1 MMEFIVKK
9 WRREMWIKIST
20 LHIFLTQGECYI
32 VSKNRTMCVS
42 PPVRPI
48 HSCTSSPAISIHEV
62 GHTGVTKTERSGI
75 NRLRSE
81 MKQVRRAVGGDGAR
95 REVVFLPGLISES
108 DRNPGHVGRSL
119 LFVEDEIPS
128 LLESE
133 HTPYP
138 DIPELLTHAHP

>member
-1 MMEFIVKK
+1 
-9 WRREMWIKIST
+9 
-20 LHIFLTQGECYI
+20 
-32 VSKNRTMCVS
+32 MCVS

-95 REVVFLPGLISES
+95 REVVSLPGLTPES
-108 DRNPGHVGRSL
+108 DRNPGHVGHSL
-119 LFVEDEIPS
+119 LFVGDEIPS

-133 HTPYP
+133 HTQISQSYSHMLILNFNMLCEHSRKHSSSCLP
-138 DIPELLTHAHP
+138 LLLRIALLSGPKPFKK